1 MITKQKKEEKLKF
14 LIFTMGNLNLAIGI
28 DSVIRIIP
36 LPKIHRSGDKLLGI
50 AMYEDQ
56 EVLVIDLYKRIYNQE
71 TNITKGFLVI
81 FAGNNSLCGIT
92 IDTLPNVEDV
102 PLLSLRMLTSE
113 YRDRDTLGIAT
124 HIMQIPI
131 KKSEPQTVFLL
142 DYDLLLKMTSSDL
155 PSGRL
160 VVLPHH

>member
-92 IDTLPNVEDV
+92 INTLPNVEDV

-142 DYDLLLKMTSSDL
+142 DYELLLKMTSSDL
-155 PSGRL
+155 PSG
-160 VVLPHH
+160 

>member
-1 MITKQKKEEKLKF
+1 MITKQNKEEKLKF
-14 LIFTMGNLNLAIGI
+14 LVFTMGNLNLAIGI

-56 EVLVIDLYKRIYNQE
+56 EVLVIDLYKRIYDQE
-71 TNITKGFLVI
+71 KNIVKGFLVI
-81 FAGNNSLCGIT
+81 FLGKKNLCGIT

-102 PLLSLRMLTSE
+102 PLLSLQTVTSE
-113 YRDRDTLGIAT
+113 YRDRDTLGIAS

-142 DYDLLLKMTSSDL
+142 DSELLLKMASS
-155 PSGRL
+155 
-160 VVLPHH
+160 

>member
-1 MITKQKKEEKLKF
+1 MITKQNKEEKLKF
-14 LIFTMGNLNLAIGI
+14 LVFTMGNLNLAIGI

-56 EVLVIDLYKRIYNQE
+56 EVLVIDLYKRIYDQE
-71 TNITKGFLVI
+71 KNIAKGFLVI
-81 FAGNNSLCGIT
+81 FLGKKSLCGIT

-102 PLLSLRMLTSE
+102 PLLSLQTVTSE
-113 YRDRDTLGIAT
+113 YRDHDTLGIAS

-142 DYDLLLKMTSSDL
+142 DSELLLKMASS
-155 PSGRL
+155 
-160 VVLPHH
+160 